1 MYNHL
6 LEAQDF
12 WHEFRDSRLEYMK
25 QVCICHD
32 LISNHRHEKNSE
44 YLDLLQQEMPK
55 TDLDGQQIFISKAMK
70 AEVSNEAD
78 IVVIA
83 GFRNQFKMSF
93 FLYKRK
99 KARWL
104 TL

>member
-1 MYNHL
+1 
-6 LEAQDF
+6 
-12 WHEFRDSRLEYMK
+12 
-25 QVCICHD
+25 
-32 LISNHRHEKNSE
+32 
-44 YLDLLQQEMPK
+44 MPK